1 MPTKHYSKRF
11 IAGLK
16 RIYLIALPLMLVVVL
31 LANNALLDAYYA
43 NFYTRAQ
50 RQVVS
55 EVVQQWRQSGRLPAR
70 PGVRY
75 RPLPPGTAPY
85 AYYTEQY
92 TELGAPHSGIWYVA
106 TVAKGREAVEVTV
119 YQWRATAGGEPTAGI
134 VLGAVAAS
142 LLLFLGLSWLL
153 FQFSLKRVSFRLWQ
167 PFYQNLRR
175 VNAFNLRDKQP
186 LVLAPTDV
194 REFVFFNEAITGFV
208 TNTQRAYDELR
219 EFTENTAH
227 ELQTPLAV
235 VLAKTEL
242 LLKRPALDARDRQDV
257 LEIKQTVQRLSA
269 LQKALNLLSRVRA
282 LHHAGPLPAEP
293 VVVDELLAETLTR
306 YEELLDYRALTV
318 AWGAP
323 ALPWQL
329 HTNRELLGILL
340 DNLVRNAIQHNP
352 PGGRLGVQ
360 LLPAGG
366 LVLRN
371 TGAAPATAAPDP
383 FRRYHSRS
391 TDDGRLGLG
400 LAIVQAISETLGL
413 ACRYQFEPEDAVGW
427 HVFTLTLR

>member
-11 IAGLK
+11 IAGLQ

-31 LANNALLDAYYA
+31 LANNALLDAYYTY
-43 NFYTRAQ
+43 FYTRSQ
-50 RQVVS
+50 RQVVE
-55 EVVQQWRQSGRLPAR
+55 EVTQHWRQRGQLLAR

-75 RPLPPGTAPY
+75 RPLPPGTVPY

-106 TVAKGREAVEVTV
+106 TAAKGREVVEVTV
-119 YQWRATAGGEPTAGI
+119 YQQRATVGGEPTAGI

-153 FQFSLKRVSFRLWQ
+153 FQFSLKRVSFNLWQ

-194 REFVFFNEAITGFV
+194 REFVFFNEAITGFIA
-208 TNTQRAYDELR
+208 NTQRAYDELR

-235 VLAKTEL
+235 LLAKSEL
-242 LLKRPALDARDRQDV
+242 VLKRDRLEAADRQEL
-257 LEIKQTVQRLSA
+257 LEIKKTIQRLSS

-282 LHHAGPLPAEP
+282 LHYGGALALEPLNAT
-293 VVVDELLAETLTR
+293 ELLEEVLEN
-306 YEELLDYRALTV
+306 YEELLHYKHLALT
-318 AWGAP
+318 WQQP
-323 ALPWQL
+323 QPWLL
-329 HTNRELLGILL
+329 HSNRELLGILF
-340 DNLVRNAIQHNP
+340 DNLVRNAIQHNVVD
-352 PGGRLGVQ
+352 GTISVEVRST
-360 LLPAGG
+360 G
-366 LVLRN
+366 LTLRN
-371 TGAAPATAAPDP
+371 TGPAPTSPEADL
-383 FRRYHSRS
+383 FRRYHTRS

-400 LAIVQAISETLGL
+400 LALVEAISEALHLPCSYHYANGEH
-413 ACRYQFEPEDAVGW
+413 A
-427 HVFTLTLR
+427 FTLAQ

>member
-31 LANNALLDAYYA
+31 LVNNALLDAYYTY
-43 NFYTRAQ
+43 FYTWAQ
-50 RQVVS
+50 RQVVG
-55 EVVQQWRQSGRLPAR
+55 EVTQQWRQRGQLPAR

-75 RPLPPGTAPY
+75 RPLPSGTAPY

-92 TELGAPHSGIWYVA
+92 AELGAPHNGIWYVA
-106 TVAKGREAVEVTV
+106 TALKGREVVEVTV
-119 YQWRATAGGEPTAGI
+119 YQQRDTAEGGPSAGI

-153 FQFSLKRVSFRLWQ
+153 FQFSLKRVSYNLWQ

-175 VNAFNLRDKQP
+175 INAFNLRDKQR

-194 REFVFFNEAITGFV
+194 REFVFFNEAITDF
-208 TNTQRAYDELR
+208 TDKTQRAYDELR

-242 LLKRPALDARDRQDV
+242 LLKRQELPPRDRQEV
-257 LEIKQTVQRLSA
+257 LDIKQTVQRLSA

-282 LHHAGPLPAEP
+282 LHHGGELPREP
-293 VVVDELLAETLTR
+293 VAIEPLLADILTR
-306 YEELLDYRALTV
+306 YEDLLDYRALAV
-318 AWGAP
+318 RWAGP
-323 ALPWQL
+323 ATWSL

-340 DNLVRNAIQHNP
+340 DNLVRNAIQHNL
-352 PGGRLGVQ
+352 PGGSIEVQ
-360 LLPAGG
+360 LLPGG
-366 LVLRN
+366 LALRN
-371 TGAAPATAAPDP
+371 TGPAPASPAPDL

-391 TDDGRLGLG
+391 ADDGRLGLG
-400 LAIVQAISETLGL
+400 LSLVRAISETLGL
-413 ACRYQFEPEDAVGW
+413 SCRYHFQAGGATGW
-427 HVFTLTLR
+427 HVFTLALW